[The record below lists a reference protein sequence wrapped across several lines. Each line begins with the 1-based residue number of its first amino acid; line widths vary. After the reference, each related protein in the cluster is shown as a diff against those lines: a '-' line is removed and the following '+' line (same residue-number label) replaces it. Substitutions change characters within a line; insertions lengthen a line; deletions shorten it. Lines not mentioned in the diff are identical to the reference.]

1 MEEDFFLIDMPIFQP
16 KYEKDKIYGHS
27 TIKRKNNTI
36 ELLTEETKGY
46 CMYCFNRIEVN
57 GNNYGHIEHG
67 IEVSNSKTLEDCVPN
82 LGLSCNKCNQSYKS
96 RNEGK
101 RKLTRTQKKDI
112 ESCVCSAEKCKSM
125 CSTFSACRKAYVEKW
140 KIILQPFGVENE
152 NHVPYSIQ
160 FNLLTGEFKAK
171 ENQGYSDEDKNFID
185 SHIKFFGLNDVQ
197 RRNKELAI
205 YCKNVISENS
215 ILRGITVNHL
225 VVELFR
231 EKLSGL
237 SLENAIK
244 VCKTVYIAL
253 LQAQYT

>member
-36 ELLTEETKGY
+36 ELLTEESKGY

-112 ESCVCSAEKCKSM
+112 ESCVCSAEK
-125 CSTFSACRKAYVEKW
+125 W

-171 ENQGYSDEDKNFID
+171 ENQGYSDEDKNFRD
-185 SHIKFFGLNDVQ
+185 F
-197 RRNKELAI
+197 
-205 YCKNVISENS
+205 
-215 ILRGITVNHL
+215 HL
-225 VVELFR
+225 
-231 EKLSGL
+231 KM
-237 SLENAIK
+237 
-244 VCKTVYIAL
+244 
-253 LQAQYT
+253 Q